1 MLSVRLLP
9 HTDQGS
15 TRCAER
21 TNAFNACSSS
31 EDDHLS
37 TPSISPHGV
46 HCKRRGR
53 CQIPWRMSTHL
64 PTQRCKVSITAD
76 NTNSPRLHSKSL
88 AAPARATPPWR
99 SPSAQRP
106 HPPPCSS
113 WRIQLAPK
121 YSLPSYI
128 EGATCATLT
137 SLIEGL
143 AAPRRP
149 CHLTHSWGLR
159 KPTDHKP
166 ASRAS
171 YGEPRPRWPPPSPRT
186 QRRYSP
192 PARRP
197 DGSPVHNHLT
207 PWLLGTHL
215 KASYDLYRPQ
225 AAYAATSGALIPR
238 HTKTR

>member
-1 MLSVRLLP
+1 MP
-9 HTDQGS
+9 HTAIPLTGQPITRLEQQPAYTRNHQHNKPLQALAIGPHALGQALAPNDQNL

-46 HCKRRGR
+46 HYKRRGR

-113 WRIQLAPK
+113 WRIQLAPTC
-121 YSLPSYI
+121 SLPSYI
-128 EGATCATLT
+128 EGATYATIT
-137 SLIEGL
+137 SSI
-143 AAPRRP
+143 
-149 CHLTHSWGLR
+149 
-159 KPTDHKP
+159 
-166 ASRAS
+166 
-171 YGEPRPRWPPPSPRT
+171 
-186 QRRYSP
+186 
-192 PARRP
+192 
-197 DGSPVHNHLT
+197 
-207 PWLLGTHL
+207 
-215 KASYDLYRPQ
+215 
-225 AAYAATSGALIPR
+225 
-238 HTKTR
+238 